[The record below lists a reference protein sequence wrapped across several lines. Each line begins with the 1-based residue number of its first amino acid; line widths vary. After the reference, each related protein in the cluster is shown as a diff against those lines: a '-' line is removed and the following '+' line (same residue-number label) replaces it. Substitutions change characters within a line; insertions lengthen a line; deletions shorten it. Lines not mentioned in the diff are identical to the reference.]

1 MGQAKAELE
10 ERLAAID
17 ELLHKEDG
25 NVLEGSD
32 GEEFEEVSEEWDE
45 YSVRKEE
52 GDLEEAIDDAT
63 EPTEE
68 EREESVLQKRYNRM
82 TWRELLRE
90 TRKVAYDEYIAEEQ
104 ETVREAVKQQFLL
117 LKKVMKG
124 WNSSAV
130 KSCFLA
136 WGGWAKSTRET
147 REHADNAER
156 KARELQEEAAA
167 ARKELEDLEISKW
180 EEGWDEFTERV
191 TFTHAETGEL
201 VYDEMPK
208 RGELLGRNLYNRK

>member
-1 MGQAKAELE
+1 M
-10 ERLAAID
+10 
-17 ELLHKEDG
+17 
-25 NVLEGSD
+25 
-32 GEEFEEVSEEWDE
+32 SEEWKD
-45 YSVRKEE
+45 YCSHKEE
-52 GDLEEAIDDAT
+52 EDLEEAIDEDA

-68 EREESVLQKRYNRM
+68 EKEETDLQKRYNRM

-90 TRKVAYDEYIAEEQ
+90 TKKVAYDEYIAEEQ

-117 LKKVMKG
+117 LKRVMKG

-136 WGGWAKSTRET
+136 WGGWAKSNRAN

-167 ARKELEDLEISKW
+167 ARKELEDLEIAKW

-191 TFTHAETGEL
+191 TFTHAETGEM